1 MDVESGEESTV
12 EMEMSPICRAT
23 QEAMEIMG
31 MSCKS
36 EGEMEQM
43 LADLTPS
50 RSERSSEDACTPSVG
65 MMSDAEP
72 MSEEKQK
79 KPLQVQYG
87 LEKFFF
93 GKNVKPAIEE
103 NRKEILK
110 AEALVRGRGRPT
122 LASLALQEARKR
134 GEVMV
139 VAAVSDF
146 NKVVEAEAAKMLAM
160 KDGSRSLVG
169 AQQSE
174 ARMVQTCAAGVGA
187 LLLVKNSNRAL
198 KGAAKQRNE
207 EGAATKLE
215 MAKQMLQMRP
225 AFATEGDWKLSM
237 CKLYKKPWK
246 TLKPIVDGKKE
257 WEKRVKDLK
266 LGKGSTGTT
275 AAKGT
280 CCKGGRWLMKG
291 GVGARATGGG
301 RKDKFSHIK
310 TRVKY
315 WLEKERSLCHHV
327 DKVDLV
333 EEFLEQCE
341 DEVEECLKQESM
353 NKNEEGEEVK
363 DKNIVKKLSFSAA
376 VNGDVE
382 VTSADADLITAED
395 YVQQLEDVVQW
406 RELLQDRILK
416 LKSSEKYSDTFGG
429 RLIRDIGAKLLQP
442 GRMSVLSMEEE
453 EQRVKATWKDFDVA
467 LWLAAFGAEDV
478 LEKFV
483 GSPQKFIE
491 ARSELIIGFS
501 DQIPVWV
508 KIGRKKEV
516 FCEREVKPRL
526 NSEDFRKLQKERLK
540 KQLIKDVEEEEEKQL
555 EDCNPHEEEE
565 KQLEDCKPHE
575 EEEKKVEDC
584 KPHEEEEKKVE
595 DCKPPEDE
603 EKKVEDC
610 KPEEE
615 EEKKVEDCKPH
626 EEEEKKVEDCK
637 PPEDEEKKV
646 EDCKPEEEDEATDV
660 EMPEMTPG
668 LSSGEDEVEKLNKE
682 KSLKKL
688 KKLAKKMRKQRVE
701 KDKKEPQDSSDDSSD
716 GSSDEDAVPLSE
728 MEVEDENL
736 EGEMEGVDM
745 TIEDAG
751 TMINYWR
758 NPLEPLG
765 VFESL

>member
-31 MSCKS
+31 MSVKS
-36 EGEMEQM
+36 EGEMKEM
-43 LADLTPS
+43 FADLTPS

-103 NRKEILK
+103 HRKEILQH
-110 AEALVRGRGRPT
+110 EALVKKSSGGRPSNAT
-122 LASLALQEARKR
+122 LALQEARKR

-160 KDGSRSLVG
+160 KDGTRSLG
-169 AQQSE
+169 YAATAE
-174 ARMVQTCAAGVGA
+174 ARMVQTCADGVGA

-353 NKNEEGEEVK
+353 NKKEEGEEVE
-363 DKNIVKKLSFSAA
+363 DKSIVKKLSFSAA

-565 KQLEDCKPHE
+565 K
-575 EEEKKVEDC
+575 
-584 KPHEEEEKKVE
+584 KVE

-610 KPEEE
+610 KPEE
-615 EEKKVEDCKPH
+615 D
-626 EEEEKKVEDCK
+626 
-637 PPEDEEKKV
+637 
-646 EDCKPEEEDEATDV
+646 DEATDE
-660 EMPEMTPG
+660 EMPEMAG
-668 LSSGEDEVEKLNKE
+668 GWSSSEDEVEKLNKE

-688 KKLAKKMRKQRVE
+688 KKLAKKMRKQKVE